1 MKLLVFLL
9 GIALPN
15 LYFAHTDSITFSE
28 ETIDYFRKIVLR
40 KTKNPVVST
49 WKKDIQVFIHPG
61 NTESTF
67 LRTDQNTQQEYNQ
80 LEKELDIII
89 QELNTWISTVKIRR
103 VTKIEEANFEI
114 YIGSV
119 GGCKLLDASTRNSLA
134 KNWSIQ
140 HCQLS
145 TDNKDIVHGFVFLDF
160 YRTPNI
166 RVKKRL
172 LRKKITQALGL
183 FNESDEIKESIFFDG
198 YSEQA
203 NFFEIDKELIQ
214 ILYNHP
220 DVVNQLQCK
229 SIPVDLTINQ
239 SQSAQ
244 IKTNPV
250 QDEVIFFVTDELI
263 DETYRI
269 YNSQGQVVHFQKIEF
284 NEIHVPF
291 TDFGNGMYYI
301 QIKNREPTRFLKMS
315 Y

>member
-1 MKLLVFLL
+1 MKLIALIL
-9 GIALPN
+9 GIALTN
-15 LYFAHTDSITFSE
+15 FYFAHTDSITFSE
-28 ETIDYFRKIVLR
+28 ETMDYFRKIVLR
-40 KTKNPVVST
+40 KTKSPVVST
-49 WKKDIQVFIHPG
+49 WKKDITIFIHPG

-67 LRTDQNTQQEYNQ
+67 LRTDQNTQQEYDQ
-80 LEKELDIII
+80 LEKELDVII
-89 QELNTWISTVKIRR
+89 QELNTWISGIKLRK
-103 VTKIEEANFEI
+103 VTNLEDANFEI
-114 YIGSV
+114 YMGSV
-119 GGCKLLDASTRNSLA
+119 VGCKLLDASTRNSLSNKWA
-134 KNWSIQ
+134 VQ

-145 TDNKDIVHGFVFLDF
+145 TDCKEIVHGFVFLDF

-183 FNESDEIKESIFFDG
+183 FNESDENKESIFFDG

-203 NFFEIDKELIQ
+203 NFSEIDKEIIQ
-214 ILYNHP
+214 LLYNYP

-229 SIPVDLTINQ
+229 FIPVDLTINQ

-250 QDEVIFFVTDELI
+250 QDEVIFYVTDELI
-263 DETYRI
+263 DETVKI
-269 YNSQGQVVHFQKIEF
+269 YNSQGQVIHFQKIES

>member
-1 MKLLVFLL
+1 MKFIALIL
-9 GIALPN
+9 GIALTN
-15 LYFAHTDSITFSE
+15 FYFAHTDSITFSE
-28 ETIDYFRKIVLR
+28 ETMDYFRKIVLR
-40 KTKNPVVST
+40 KTKSPVVST
-49 WKKDIQVFIHPG
+49 WKKDITIFIHPG

-67 LRTDQNTQQEYNQ
+67 LRTDQNTQQEYDQ
-80 LEKELDIII
+80 LEKELDVII
-89 QELNTWISTVKIRR
+89 QELNTWIYGIKLRK
-103 VTKIEEANFEI
+103 VTNLQDANFEI
-114 YIGSV
+114 YMGSV
-119 GGCKLLDASTRNSLA
+119 VGCKLLDASTRNSLSN
-134 KNWSIQ
+134 NWAVQ

-145 TDNKDIVHGFVFLDF
+145 TDSKEIVHGFVFLDF

-203 NFFEIDKELIQ
+203 NFSEIDKELIQ
-214 ILYNHP
+214 LLYNYP

-229 SIPVDLTINQ
+229 FIPVDLTINQ

-250 QDEVIFFVTDELI
+250 QDEVIFYVTDELM
-263 DETYRI
+263 DETLRI
-269 YNSQGQVVHFQKIEF
+269 YNSQGQVIHFQKIES

-291 TDFGNGMYYI
+291 IDFGNGMYYI

>member
-1 MKLLVFLL
+1 MKLIALFL
-9 GIALPN
+9 GIALTN
-15 LYFAHTDSITFSE
+15 FYFAHTDSITFSE
-28 ETIDYFRKIVLR
+28 ETIDYFKKIVLR
-40 KTKNPVVST
+40 KTKSPVVST
-49 WKKDIQVFIHPG
+49 WKKDITIFIHPG
-61 NTESTF
+61 NTELTF
-67 LRTDQNTQQEYNQ
+67 LRTDQNTQQEYDQ
-80 LEKELDIII
+80 LEKELDVII
-89 QELNTWISTVKIRR
+89 QELNTWISGIKLRK
-103 VTKIEEANFEI
+103 VTNLEDANFEI
-114 YIGSV
+114 YMGSV
-119 GGCKLLDASTRNSLA
+119 VGCKLLDASTRNSLA
-134 KNWSIQ
+134 NNWAVQ

-145 TDNKDIVHGFVFLDF
+145 TDSKEIVHGFVFLDF

-214 ILYNHP
+214 LLYNYP
-220 DVVNQLQCK
+220 NVVNQLQCK
-229 SIPVDLTINQ
+229 SAPVDLTINQ

-250 QDEVIFFVTDELI
+250 QDEAVFYVTDELM
-263 DETYRI
+263 DETLRI
-269 YNSQGQVVHFQKIEF
+269 YNSQGQVIHFQKIES